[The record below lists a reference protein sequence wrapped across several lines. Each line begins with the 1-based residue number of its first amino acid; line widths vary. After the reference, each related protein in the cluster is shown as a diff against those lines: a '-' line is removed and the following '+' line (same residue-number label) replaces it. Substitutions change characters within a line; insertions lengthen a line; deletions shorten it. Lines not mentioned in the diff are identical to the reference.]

1 MKSYIERTERRAL
14 SEDLL
19 RAFKFSRE
27 DRLSAL
33 KALRAFRPERRNKN
47 SFTITYRDLF
57 CLGEHPIANLEKKHQ
72 IALMPEVIEFLLKDT
87 RNEDDW
93 SGLTFMRSV
102 LRNDKLYKICNSEQR
117 SAVRRLI
124 SFLLNYKIFQK
135 RCELWK
141 DDFESAFEEWSPT
154 RFAKK
159 GLK

>member
-47 SFTITYRDLF
+47 SFTITYRDLI
-57 CLGEHPIANLEKKHQ
+57 CLGHHPITNLEKKHL
-72 IALMPEVIEFLLKDT
+72 IALMPEVIEFLLKDPSC
-87 RNEDDW
+87 EDDW
-93 SGLTFMRSV
+93 AALIFIQSV
-102 LRNDKLYKICNSEQR
+102 LRNDELYKICNSEQR
-117 SAVRRLI
+117 SAIRRFI

-141 DDFESAFEEWSPT
+141 DDFEAAFEEWSSEFSLP
-154 RFAKK
+154 RK
-159 GLK
+159 